1 MGRAWSLD
9 LRRRAVDAYENGEG
23 TLQEIADR
31 FCIGRTTLCDLLR
44 RYRETNSLAP
54 AAVRGHRPRSVN
66 EAGRELIKEIVAAK
80 PDGTLAELTAVYNAR
95 AEKAISRTTFGCAVR
110 AMKLTLK
117 KKR

>member
-23 TLQEIADR
+23 TLKEVAER

-44 RYRETNSLAP
+44 RQRTTNSLAP
-54 AAVRGHRPRSVN
+54 SPVRGHPPRRVD
-66 EAGRELIKEIVAAK
+66 EAGRELIKEIVMAK
-80 PDGTLAELTAVYNAR
+80 PDGTLAELTLAYNAR
-95 AEKAISRTTFGCAVR
+95 AKKAIGRTTFGCEVR